1 MPLASSSSLSG
12 VNKATFFSSDG
23 VMPIYED
30 YNDGVSGAD
39 DDGDYDDGVA
49 DILGQTKWLNLC
61 NFLLSQGSF
70 RPDHYGRG

>member
-1 MPLASSSSLSG
+1 
-12 VNKATFFSSDG
+12 
-23 VMPIYED
+23 MPIYED

-61 NFLLSQGSF
+61 NFLPSQGGF